1 MARMTDNAAQKK
13 PAIDWEGIEP
23 HYRAGI
29 RSLKDIGSEYSVS
42 DAAIIKHAK
51 KFGWTR
57 NLKAKIQAKAAEKVS
72 AAMVSAEVSA
82 QTKITEAVRIDVE
95 SEVQARM
102 QLSHRRDIA
111 RSRSLVMS
119 LIGELEAVCGPESAA
134 LLEQLGDLMRKPD
147 ANNQDRLNDLY
158 RKLMSL
164 PGRAKTMKDLGDSLR
179 VLIGLERE
187 AFGLDAA
194 TDDEQ
199 DKGKTM
205 SEAELAVR
213 LFAVFGEKK

>member
-13 PAIDWEGIEP
+13 PAIDWEAIEREYRTGIPSVRELAARFGVS
-23 HYRAGI
+23 HTAINKRAD
-29 RSLKDIGSEYSVS
+29 KE
-42 DAAIIKHAK
+42 
-51 KFGWTR
+51 GWTKD
-57 NLKAKIQAKAAEKVS
+57 LSAKIRAKAD
-72 AAMVSAEVSA
+72 AEVS
-82 QTKITEAVRIDVE
+82 KLMVSTEVSKGSKVSDKQIVDASAAAIVQVRM
-95 SEVQARM
+95 A
-102 QLSHRRDIA
+102 HRTDIA
-111 RSRSLVMS
+111 RSRGLVMS
-119 LIGELEAVCGPESAA
+119 LLGELEAVCGTENAE
-134 LLEQLGDLMRKPD
+134 LLGQLGELMRNPD
-147 ANNQDRLNDLY
+147 ENNQDKLNDLY